1 MQFKSDGTLKIMQIT
16 DMQEIP
22 AISPDTLALLD
33 AAVEAEHPDLVI
45 YTGDQIK
52 GYGVTYKGKTKKE
65 LEAAVAKTI
74 TALLEPVTRRHIP
87 FAVTFGNHDRQV
99 GISNADQFN
108 DIYKSLPGCIGEQ
121 AEGIPGGGT
130 YAVPLTASDGS
141 GRTVMNLYLFDT
153 GTDAKGGGYEAF
165 DPAIIDWYR
174 KTRDALKAETG
185 HYVPSLVFQ
194 HIPMPEYY
202 HVLRR
207 VKKSEKGA
215 IQAFRTHKNEFY
227 KLGDTCRPG
236 DMLEEPPSI
245 PDINNGEFDALHE
258 KGDILGVFVGH
269 DALNMIGIESKG
281 YLYTYL
287 ISTTVGYGIAFIL
300 NRKITFKADVNPT
313 LSMILYAIMVVFT
326 IFANGWIGSAMT
338 TFAQGHNLTG
348 GFWDMVI
355 KLIGMAIPT
364 LWTYPCNR
372 FIIHRKKKPQITATE
387 KEEA

>member
-121 AEGIPGGGT
+121 AEGIPGGG
-130 YAVPLTASDGS
+130 
-141 GRTVMNLYLFDT
+141 
-153 GTDAKGGGYEAF
+153 YEAF

-269 DALNMIGIESKG
+269 DHKNSFVGRYKDMDLGFTQSAGFNVYGNRTKRGVRCFVLHEDDPTHYDTYTRTYEELVGTKVHRPVFDYLSSKAPA
-281 YLYTYL
+281 TMD
-287 ISTTVGYGIAFIL
+287 A
-300 NRKITFKADVNPT
+300 
-313 LSMILYAIMVVFT
+313 
-326 IFANGWIGSAMT
+326 
-338 TFAQGHNLTG
+338 
-348 GFWDMVI
+348 
-355 KLIGMAIPT
+355 AIPMIVKT
-364 LWTYPCNR
+364 VVGLAVIVAL
-372 FIIHRKKKPQITATE
+372 IILLAKLL
-387 KEEA
+387 

>member
-269 DALNMIGIESKG
+269 DHKNSFVAGTRIWTWALPSPPALM
-281 YLYTYL
+281 
-287 ISTTVGYGIAFIL
+287 
-300 NRKITFKADVNPT
+300 
-313 LSMILYAIMVVFT
+313 
-326 IFANGWIGSAMT
+326 
-338 TFAQGHNLTG
+338 
-348 GFWDMVI
+348 
-355 KLIGMAIPT
+355 
-364 LWTYPCNR
+364 C
-372 FIIHRKKKPQITATE
+372 TATAPSAACAALFCMRTTPRITTPTPAPM
-387 KEEA
+387 KNWWAPRCTARCLITCPAKPRLPWTQPFP

>member
-165 DPAIIDWYR
+165 DPAIID
-174 KTRDALKAETG
+174 
-185 HYVPSLVFQ
+185 
-194 HIPMPEYY
+194 
-202 HVLRR
+202 
-207 VKKSEKGA
+207 
-215 IQAFRTHKNEFY
+215 
-227 KLGDTCRPG
+227 
-236 DMLEEPPSI
+236 
-245 PDINNGEFDALHE
+245 
-258 KGDILGVFVGH
+258 

>member
-52 GYGVTYKGKTKKE
+52 GYGVTYKSKTKKE

-141 GRTVMNLYLFDT
+141 GRTLMNLYLFDT
-153 GTDAKGGGYEAF
+153 GTDARAAGMRPLIRPLSTGIA
-165 DPAIIDWYR
+165 DPGRTEDR
-174 KTRDALKAETG
+174 NRPLCALFGIPAHSHAGVLPCAATG
-185 HYVPSLVFQ
+185 EKKRERRHPSLP
-194 HIPMPEYY
+194 HP
-202 HVLRR
+202 
-207 VKKSEKGA
+207 
-215 IQAFRTHKNEFY
+215 
-227 KLGDTCRPG
+227 
-236 DMLEEPPSI
+236 
-245 PDINNGEFDALHE
+245 
-258 KGDILGVFVGH
+258 
-269 DALNMIGIESKG
+269 
-281 YLYTYL
+281 
-287 ISTTVGYGIAFIL
+287 
-300 NRKITFKADVNPT
+300 
-313 LSMILYAIMVVFT
+313 
-326 IFANGWIGSAMT
+326 
-338 TFAQGHNLTG
+338 
-348 GFWDMVI
+348 
-355 KLIGMAIPT
+355 
-364 LWTYPCNR
+364 
-372 FIIHRKKKPQITATE
+372 
-387 KEEA
+387 

>member
-130 YAVPLTASDGS
+130 YAVRPEPSEAVRGTA
-141 GRTVMNLYLFDT
+141 
-153 GTDAKGGGYEAF
+153 
-165 DPAIIDWYR
+165 
-174 KTRDALKAETG
+174 
-185 HYVPSLVFQ
+185 
-194 HIPMPEYY
+194 
-202 HVLRR
+202 
-207 VKKSEKGA
+207 
-215 IQAFRTHKNEFY
+215 
-227 KLGDTCRPG
+227 
-236 DMLEEPPSI
+236 
-245 PDINNGEFDALHE
+245 
-258 KGDILGVFVGH
+258 
-269 DALNMIGIESKG
+269 
-281 YLYTYL
+281 
-287 ISTTVGYGIAFIL
+287 
-300 NRKITFKADVNPT
+300 
-313 LSMILYAIMVVFT
+313 
-326 IFANGWIGSAMT
+326 
-338 TFAQGHNLTG
+338 
-348 GFWDMVI
+348 
-355 KLIGMAIPT
+355 
-364 LWTYPCNR
+364 
-372 FIIHRKKKPQITATE
+372 
-387 KEEA
+387 

>member
-207 VKKSEKGA
+207 VKKARKAPSKPSAPIKTNSTSWATPAVPA
-215 IQAFRTHKNEFY
+215 ICWRSRPPFRT
-227 KLGDTCRPG
+227 
-236 DMLEEPPSI
+236 
-245 PDINNGEFDALHE
+245 
-258 KGDILGVFVGH
+258 
-269 DALNMIGIESKG
+269 
-281 YLYTYL
+281 
-287 ISTTVGYGIAFIL
+287 STTA
-300 NRKITFKADVNPT
+300 
-313 LSMILYAIMVVFT
+313 SMTPCTKRAI
-326 IFANGWIGSAMT
+326 
-338 TFAQGHNLTG
+338 
-348 GFWDMVI
+348 FWAC
-355 KLIGMAIPT
+355 L
-364 LWTYPCNR
+364 
-372 FIIHRKKKPQITATE
+372 
-387 KEEA
+387 

>member
-1 MQFKSDGTLKIMQIT
+1 M
-16 DMQEIP
+16 
-22 AISPDTLALLD
+22 
-33 AAVEAEHPDLVI
+33 
-45 YTGDQIK
+45 
-52 GYGVTYKGKTKKE
+52 
-65 LEAAVAKTI
+65 
-74 TALLEPVTRRHIP
+74 
-87 FAVTFGNHDRQV
+87 
-99 GISNADQFN
+99 
-108 DIYKSLPGCIGEQ
+108 
-121 AEGIPGGGT
+121 
-130 YAVPLTASDGS
+130 PLTASDGS

-269 DALNMIGIESKG
+269 DHKNSFVVDQLLTDFINADGIWLFMRHINDIRVIFVLRFFAGCALHTGLNPVFLTLKRHSKQR
-281 YLYTYL
+281 
-287 ISTTVGYGIAFIL
+287 SHHF
-300 NRKITFKADVNPT
+300 
-313 LSMILYAIMVVFT
+313 LS
-326 IFANGWIGSAMT
+326 
-338 TFAQGHNLTG
+338 
-348 GFWDMVI
+348 
-355 KLIGMAIPT
+355 
-364 LWTYPCNR
+364 
-372 FIIHRKKKPQITATE
+372 
-387 KEEA
+387 